1 MADNVLSL
9 IEPYDFILDGTD
21 NFSAKFLI
29 NDACVIAKKPF
40 SHAGIIRF
48 QGQILTYR
56 PGQAP
61 CYRCL
66 FLKPPPPEAIP
77 TCRQAGV
84 IGAMAGV
91 IGCLQA
97 LEAIKCLTNMGRPL
111 TGQLLTFEA
120 LAMDF
125 RKIKVPIRPNC
136 PVCGPNP
143 TIIKPEDCEVP
154 ACDL

>member
-1 MADNVLSL
+1 
-9 IEPYDFILDGTD
+9 G
-21 NFSAKFLI
+21 
-29 NDACVIAKKPF
+29 
-40 SHAGIIRF
+40 
-48 QGQILTYR
+48 QG
-56 PGQAP
+56 P
-61 CYRCL
+61 CYRCV

-97 LEAIKCLTNMGRPL
+97 LEAIKCLTGLGKPL
-111 TGQLLTFEA
+111 TGFLVTFEA

-125 RKIKVPIRPNC
+125 RKIKVPVRPNC

-143 TIIKPEDCEVP
+143 SIVKPEDYQIP
-154 ACDL
+154 ACDLRSP